1 MLKNYLCVI
10 RNCIDE
16 SNTTLLMNLIDASY
30 FILFVNIEADLM
42 EIVFAYIKI
51 GQIKKIPCLN
61 KGRMKKCIL
70 SVGIILN

>member
-1 MLKNYLCVI
+1 
-10 RNCIDE
+10 
-16 SNTTLLMNLIDASY
+16 MNLIDASY